1 MFESGV
7 LDKKLL
13 DGLFDKT
20 LKPLHSKNT
29 RIIYKIFY
37 DKQKFDHLT
46 THDIETKLV
55 EYGITLNKKEIN
67 GWLLSLQEAGLI
79 AKLDERGKPVA
90 SSYDDRYT
98 FDLWKLT
105 ETGLKVGRRIPNLM
119 SVETKSNLPH
129 LKELTPSIIHELEDL
144 YITVKVLTIL
154 HEYGDSMS
162 YVNLRKKLA
171 VDREKLA
178 VYSWPDS
185 THAEKPLFEIKIKPL
200 TLKGKI
206 YKLLGWLSEQ
216 DLSFTLT
223 EDGRKIAEEI
233 LSKESS

>member
-1 MFESGV
+1 MIESKE
-7 LDKKLL
+7 LNKEFL
-13 DGLFDKT
+13 DGLFDRT
-20 LKPLHSKNT
+20 LKPLHSKNA

-46 THDIETKLV
+46 THDIETQLA
-55 EYGITLNKKEIN
+55 EYSITLNKKEIN

-79 AKLDERGKPVA
+79 VKLDERGKPIA
-90 SSYDDRYT
+90 SNYDNRYT

-105 ETGLKVGRRIPNLM
+105 ETGLKVGYRISNLM
-119 SVETKSNLPH
+119 SVEKNVNLPH
-129 LKELTPSIIHELEDL
+129 LSELTPSLIHELEDL

-154 HEYGDSMS
+154 HEYGGSMS
-162 YVNLRKKLA
+162 YVNLRKRLA

-185 THAEKPLFEIKIKPL
+185 SHAENPLFEVKIKPL

-206 YKLLGWLSEQ
+206 YKLFGWLSEQ
-216 DLSFTLT
+216 DLNFTLT
-223 EDGRKIAEEI
+223 ENGRKIAEEI
-233 LSKESS
+233 MSKEPQ